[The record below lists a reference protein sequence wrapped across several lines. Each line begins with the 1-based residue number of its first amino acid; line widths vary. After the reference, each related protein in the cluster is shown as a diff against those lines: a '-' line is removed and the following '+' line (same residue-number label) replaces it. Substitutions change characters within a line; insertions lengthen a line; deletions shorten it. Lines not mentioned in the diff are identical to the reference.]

1 MAAAQTVGTPTTA
14 AAPAPSAE
22 SHGIDSI
29 LGDLSDVAESA
40 DTGREDILD
49 TLAAGDAEQ
58 APEPE
63 TTEPPPD
70 KAQRLDDDVLFS
82 DEALS
87 TKEGLLKAKARTK
100 ELREIGYKKYLELKA
115 YEKRVA
121 KRDAKLKFSIQKHV
135 TSKQNDM
142 LLVNNVKSNVHV
154 LMNPNKDPEAIVTAL
169 GNLTGMDGLKAY
181 ELLTTH
187 IVGRGASKIDPQV
200 QAVIDGLRNELT
212 ELKGGLGE
220 REAQAQL
227 GQVKQQI
234 GGHVQNIQRQV
245 LASTTTPHLARI
257 MRDDPQGLT
266 DLIVNE
272 ITKSNGTIPA
282 PQLYARMEEELRAH
296 FGVAAPQGDSGGPAP
311 KQPTTA
317 QRSPLGQS
325 IGPRS
330 TAAAT
335 PRVPS
340 EDEALK
346 ALADDGEFMR
356 QFGL

>member
-1 MAAAQTVGTPTTA
+1 MAAQQIVGTPAPA
-14 AAPAPSAE
+14 AAEPAASAE

-29 LGDLSDVAESA
+29 LGDLTDLAGAEATEDDGSA
-40 DTGREDILD
+40 ALD
-49 TLAAGDAEQ
+49 ALSGNE
-58 APEPE
+58 APAEPE
-63 TTEPPPD
+63 TPEAQPD
-70 KAQRLDDDVLFS
+70 KAQRLDDDVIFS
-82 DEALS
+82 DAALS
-87 TKEGLLKAKARTK
+87 TKEGVLKAAARAK
-100 ELREIGYKKYLELKA
+100 QLRQLGHQKYLELKA
-115 YEKRVA
+115 FEKRVA
-121 KRDAKLKFSIQKHV
+121 KRNDKLQHSIQKHV

-142 LLVNNVKSNVHV
+142 LLVNNVRSNVQALHSS
-154 LMNPNKDPEAIVTAL
+154 DPETIVNAL

-181 ELLTTH
+181 ELITSH
-187 IVGRGASKIDPQV
+187 IVNRGPSKVDPQV
-200 QAVIDGLRNELT
+200 QGIIDGLRNELA
-212 ELKGGLGE
+212 ELKGGLNQRDE
-220 REAQAQL
+220 QAKL
-227 GQVKQQI
+227 GQVQQQI
-234 GGHVQNIQRQV
+234 GTHVQNIQRQV
-245 LASTTTPHLARI
+245 LNSTTTPHLARI
-257 MRDDPQGLT
+257 MRDDPNGLT

-282 PQLYARMEEELRAH
+282 PQLYERMESELRAH
-296 FGVAAPQGDSGGPAP
+296 FGAVAPSGDSGGPAP

-346 ALADDGEFMR
+346 ALASDDEFMR